1 MKQLQHKLTTSFKIL
16 LFVAINLLSI
26 TQANARSWRVEQ
38 IPNGNKF
45 NCLNCH
51 YAPYGGPRNSFG
63 VEVESVVSR
72 GSNDSFWNS
81 VLAAKDSDGDGSSN
95 GEELGD
101 PDGDGKPTNGAN
113 ITNPS
118 DPESKPQKPV
128 EPVVP
133 ELDIPKSKSPFSFN
147 FKTVKGQKYEVQAT
161 NDLRTWNFVDTIEG
175 TGLEI
180 MFTDYREALFLRQ
193 FYRVKVKN

>member
-63 VEVESVVSR
+63 VEVESVVSS

-101 PDGDGKPTNGAN
+101 PDGDGKSTDGAE

-118 DPESKPQKPV
+118 NPESKPQKPV
-128 EPVVP
+128 EPVLP
-133 ELDIPKSKSPFSFN
+133 ELDIQKSKSPFSFN
-147 FKTVKGQKYEVQAT
+147 FKTVKGQKYDVQAT
-161 NDLRTWNFVDTIEG
+161 NDFSMWNFVDTIEG
-175 TGLEI
+175 TGLEMI
-180 MFTDYREALFLRQ
+180 FTDYREALFLRQ
-193 FYRVKVKN
+193 FYRLKLKN

>member
-1 MKQLQHKLTTSFKIL
+1 MKHLKRKLTVSFNIT
-16 LFVAINLLSI
+16 LFVSVYFLPITLS
-26 TQANARSWRVEQ
+26 NARPWRVEQ

-45 NCLNCH
+45 GCLNCH
-51 YAPYGGPRNSFG
+51 NSSYGGSLNSFG
-63 VEVESVVSR
+63 LSVESVVGR
-72 GSNDSFWNS
+72 GSRASFWNS

-101 PDGDGKPTNGAN
+101 PDGDGKSTDGAE

-118 DPESKPQKPV
+118 NPESKPQKPV
-128 EPVVP
+128 KPVVP
-133 ELDIPKSKSPFSFN
+133 ELDIQKSKSPFSFN
-147 FKTVKGQKYEVQAT
+147 FETVKGQKYEVQAT
-161 NDLRTWNFVDTIEG
+161 NDLRKWNLVDTIEG

>member
-1 MKQLQHKLTTSFKIL
+1 MKHLQHKLTTSFKIL
-16 LFVAINLLSI
+16 LFVAVNFLSI
-26 TQANARSWRVEQ
+26 TPVNARPWRVEQ

-45 NCLNCH
+45 SCLNCH
-51 YAPYGGPRNSFG
+51 YSPYGGSRNSFG
-63 VEVESVVSR
+63 LMVESVVGR
-72 GSNDSFWNS
+72 GSNASFWNS

-101 PDGDGKPTNGAN
+101 PDGDGKPTDGAE

-118 DPESKPQKPV
+118 DPESKPQKSV

-133 ELDIPKSKSPFSFN
+133 ELDIPKSKPPFSFN

-161 NDLRTWNFVDTIEG
+161 NDLRKWNLVDTIEG
-175 TGLEI
+175 TGSEM
-180 MFTDYREALFLRQ
+180 MFTDYREALFERQ
-193 FYRVKVKN
+193 YYRVR

>member
-1 MKQLQHKLTTSFKIL
+1 MKHLKRKLTVSFNII
-16 LFVAINLLSI
+16 LFVSVYFLPITLS
-26 TQANARSWRVEQ
+26 NARPWRVEQ

-45 NCLNCH
+45 GCLNCH
-51 YAPYGGPRNSFG
+51 NSSYGGSLNSFG
-63 VEVESVVSR
+63 LSVESVVGR
-72 GSNDSFWNS
+72 GSRASFWNS
-81 VLAAKDSDGDGSSN
+81 VLASKDSDGDGSSN

-101 PDGDGKPTNGAN
+101 PDGDGKSTDGAE

-118 DPESKPQKPV
+118 NPESKPQKPV

-133 ELDIPKSKSPFSFN
+133 ELDIQKSKSPFSFN
-147 FKTVKGQKYEVQAT
+147 FETVKGQKYEVQAT
-161 NDLRTWNFVDTIEG
+161 NDLRNWNLVVTIEG

>member
-1 MKQLQHKLTTSFKIL
+1 MNHLKRKLTVSFNII
-16 LFVAINLLSI
+16 LFVFVYFFSI
-26 TQANARSWRVEQ
+26 TLSNARSWRVGQ

-45 NCLNCH
+45 GCLNCH
-51 YAPYGGPRNSFG
+51 NSSYGGSLNSFG
-63 VEVESVVSR
+63 LSVESVVGR
-72 GSNDSFWNS
+72 GSRASFWNS

-101 PDGDGKPTNGAN
+101 PDGDGKSTDGAE

-118 DPESKPQKPV
+118 NPESKPQKPV

-133 ELDIPKSKSPFSFN
+133 ELDIQKSKSPFSFN
-147 FKTVKGQKYEVQAT
+147 FETVKGQKYEVQAT
-161 NDLRTWNFVDTIEG
+161 NDLRNWNLVVTIEG

>member
-1 MKQLQHKLTTSFKIL
+1 MKHLKRKLTVSFNII
-16 LFVAINLLSI
+16 LFVSVYFLPITLS
-26 TQANARSWRVEQ
+26 NARPWRVEQ

-45 NCLNCH
+45 GCLSCH
-51 YAPYGGPRNSFG
+51 NSSYGGSLNSFG
-63 VEVESVVSR
+63 LSVESVVGR
-72 GSNDSFWNS
+72 GSRASFWNS
-81 VLAAKDSDGDGSSN
+81 VLASKDSDGDGSSN

-101 PDGDGKPTNGAN
+101 PDGDGKSTDGAE

-118 DPESKPQKPV
+118 NPESKPQKPV
-128 EPVVP
+128 EPVVL
-133 ELDIPKSKSPFSFN
+133 ELDIQKSKSTFSFN
-147 FKTVKGQKYEVQAT
+147 FETVKGQKYEVQAT
-161 NDLRTWNFVDTIEG
+161 NDLRNWNLVVTIEG

>member
-1 MKQLQHKLTTSFKIL
+1 MKHLKRKLTVSFNIT
-16 LFVAINLLSI
+16 LFVSVYFLPITLS
-26 TQANARSWRVEQ
+26 NARPWRVEQ

-45 NCLNCH
+45 GCLNCH
-51 YAPYGGPRNSFG
+51 NSSYGGSINSFG
-63 VEVESVVSR
+63 LSVESVVGR
-72 GSNDSFWNS
+72 GSRASFWNS
-81 VLAAKDSDGDGSSN
+81 VLASKDSDGDGSSN

-101 PDGDGKPTNGAN
+101 PDGDGKSTDGAE

-118 DPESKPQKPV
+118 NPESKPQKPV

-133 ELDIPKSKSPFSFN
+133 ELDIQKSKSPFSFN
-147 FKTVKGQKYEVQAT
+147 FETVKGQKYEVQAT
-161 NDLRTWNFVDTIEG
+161 NDLRNWNLVVTIEG

>member
-1 MKQLQHKLTTSFKIL
+1 MKHLKRKLTVSFNIT
-16 LFVAINLLSI
+16 LFVSVYFLPITLS
-26 TQANARSWRVEQ
+26 NARPWRVEQ

-45 NCLNCH
+45 GCLNCH
-51 YAPYGGPRNSFG
+51 NSSYGGSLNSFG
-63 VEVESVVSR
+63 LSVESVVGR
-72 GSNDSFWNS
+72 GSRASFWNS

-101 PDGDGKPTNGAN
+101 PDGDGKSTDGAE

-118 DPESKPQKPV
+118 NPESKPQKPV

-133 ELDIPKSKSPFSFN
+133 ELDIQKSKSPFSFN
-147 FKTVKGQKYEVQAT
+147 FETVKGQKYEVQAT
-161 NDLRTWNFVDTIEG
+161 NDLRNWNLVVTIEG
-175 TGLEI
+175 TGLET

>member
-1 MKQLQHKLTTSFKIL
+1 MKHLQHKLTTSFKIL
-16 LFVAINLLSI
+16 LFVAVNFLSI

-63 VEVESVVSR
+63 VEVESVVGR

-101 PDGDGKPTNGAN
+101 PDGDGKPTDGAE

>member
-1 MKQLQHKLTTSFKIL
+1 MKHLKRKLTISFNIT
-16 LFVAINLLSI
+16 LFVSVYFLPITLS
-26 TQANARSWRVEQ
+26 NARPWRVEQ

-45 NCLNCH
+45 GCLNCH
-51 YAPYGGPRNSFG
+51 NSSYGGSLNSFG
-63 VEVESVVSR
+63 LSVESVVGR
-72 GSNDSFWNS
+72 GSRASFWNS

-101 PDGDGKPTNGAN
+101 PDGDGKSTDGAE

-118 DPESKPQKPV
+118 NPESKPQKPV

-133 ELDIPKSKSPFSFN
+133 ELDIQKSKSPFSFN
-147 FKTVKGQKYEVQAT
+147 FETVKGQKYEVQAT
-161 NDLRTWNFVDTIEG
+161 NDLRNWNLVVTIEG
-175 TGLEI
+175 TGLET
-180 MFTDYREALFLRQ
+180 MFTDYRESLFLRQ

>member
-1 MKQLQHKLTTSFKIL
+1 M
-16 LFVAINLLSI
+16 
-26 TQANARSWRVEQ
+26 
-38 IPNGNKF
+38 
-45 NCLNCH
+45 
-51 YAPYGGPRNSFG
+51 
-63 VEVESVVSR
+63 
-72 GSNDSFWNS
+72 
-81 VLAAKDSDGDGSSN
+81 LAAKDSDGDGSSN

-101 PDGDGKPTNGAN
+101 PDGDGKSTGGAE

-161 NDLRTWNFVDTIEG
+161 NDLKKWNLVDTIEG

-180 MFTDYREALFLRQ
+180 MFTDSREALFLLQ

>member
-1 MKQLQHKLTTSFKIL
+1 MKHLKRKLTVSFNIT
-16 LFVAINLLSI
+16 LFVSVYFLPITLS
-26 TQANARSWRVEQ
+26 NARPWRVEQ

-45 NCLNCH
+45 GCLNCH
-51 YAPYGGPRNSFG
+51 NSSYGGSLNSFG
-63 VEVESVVSR
+63 LSVESVVGR
-72 GSNDSFWNS
+72 GSRASFWNS
-81 VLAAKDSDGDGSSN
+81 VLAAKDSDGDGKST
-95 GEELGD
+95 
-101 PDGDGKPTNGAN
+101 DGAE

-118 DPESKPQKPV
+118 NPESKPKKPV

-133 ELDIPKSKSPFSFN
+133 ELDIQKSKSPFSFN
-147 FKTVKGQKYEVQAT
+147 FETVKDQKYEVQAT
-161 NDLRTWNFVDTIEG
+161 NDLRNWNLVVTIEG

>member
-1 MKQLQHKLTTSFKIL
+1 MKHLKRKLTVSFNII
-16 LFVAINLLSI
+16 LFVSVYFLPITLS
-26 TQANARSWRVEQ
+26 NARPWRVEQ

-45 NCLNCH
+45 GCLNCH
-51 YAPYGGPRNSFG
+51 NSSYGGSINSFG
-63 VEVESVVSR
+63 LSVESVVGR
-72 GSNDSFWNS
+72 GSRASFWNS

-101 PDGDGKPTNGAN
+101 PDGDGKSTDGAE

-118 DPESKPQKPV
+118 NPESKPQKPV

-133 ELDIPKSKSPFSFN
+133 ELDIQKSKSPFSFN
-147 FKTVKGQKYEVQAT
+147 FETVKGQKYEVQAT
-161 NDLRTWNFVDTIEG
+161 NDLRNWNLVVTIEG

>member
-1 MKQLQHKLTTSFKIL
+1 MKHLKRKLTVSFNII
-16 LFVAINLLSI
+16 LFVSVYFLPITLS
-26 TQANARSWRVEQ
+26 NARPWRVEQ

-45 NCLNCH
+45 GCLNCH
-51 YAPYGGPRNSFG
+51 NSSYGGSLNSFG
-63 VEVESVVSR
+63 LSVESVVGR
-72 GSNDSFWNS
+72 GSRASFWNS

-101 PDGDGKPTNGAN
+101 PDGDGKSTDGAE

-118 DPESKPQKPV
+118 NPESKPQKPV

-133 ELDIPKSKSPFSFN
+133 ELDIQKSKSPFSFN
-147 FKTVKGQKYEVQAT
+147 FETVKGQKYEVQAT
-161 NDLRTWNFVDTIEG
+161 NDLRNWNLVVTIEG

>member
-1 MKQLQHKLTTSFKIL
+1 MKHLQHKLTTSFKIL
-16 LFVAINLLSI
+16 LFVGVNFLSI

-63 VEVESVVSR
+63 VEVESVVGR

-101 PDGDGKPTNGAN
+101 PDGDGKPTDGAN

-133 ELDIPKSKSPFSFN
+133 ELDIPKSKPPFS
-147 FKTVKGQKYEVQAT
+147 
-161 NDLRTWNFVDTIEG
+161 
-175 TGLEI
+175 
-180 MFTDYREALFLRQ
+180 
-193 FYRVKVKN
+193 

>member
-1 MKQLQHKLTTSFKIL
+1 MNHLKRKLTVSFNII
-16 LFVAINLLSI
+16 LFVFVYFFSI
-26 TQANARSWRVEQ
+26 TLSNARSWRVGQ

-45 NCLNCH
+45 GCLNCH
-51 YAPYGGPRNSFG
+51 NSSYGGSLNSFG
-63 VEVESVVSR
+63 FSVKSVVGR
-72 GSNDSFWNS
+72 GSKATFWNS

-101 PDGDGKPTNGAN
+101 PDGDGKSTDGAE

-118 DPESKPQKPV
+118 NPESKPQKPV

-133 ELDIPKSKSPFSFN
+133 ELDIQKSKSPFSFN
-147 FKTVKGQKYEVQAT
+147 FETVKGLKYEVQAT
-161 NDLRTWNFVDTIEG
+161 NDLRKWNLVDTIEG

>member
-1 MKQLQHKLTTSFKIL
+1 MNHLKRKLTVSFNII
-16 LFVAINLLSI
+16 LFVSVYFFSI
-26 TQANARSWRVEQ
+26 TQSNARSWRVGQ

-45 NCLNCH
+45 GCLNCH
-51 YAPYGGPRNSFG
+51 NSSYGGSLNSFG
-63 VEVESVVSR
+63 FSVKSVVGR
-72 GSNDSFWNS
+72 GSKATFWNS

-101 PDGDGKPTNGAN
+101 PDGDGKSTDGAE

-118 DPESKPQKPV
+118 NPESKPQKPV
-128 EPVVP
+128 EPMLP
-133 ELDIPKSKSPFSFN
+133 ELDIQKSKSTFSFN

-161 NDLRTWNFVDTIEG
+161 NDLSTWNFVDTIEG

-180 MFTDYREALFLRQ
+180 MFSDYREALFLSQ